1 MAEVFQVKF
10 VKATKLRPEAVQQ
23 EILKALQAEGKTV
36 EKEYEKTVASW
47 KGKKPRFTSTI
58 DVAADSAAVLTGPTG
73 DAEAVEKWRRLDEG
87 VPPDGKIIV
96 PVNPGVTALR
106 FQGGPYQAKTQ
117 PRVIGSRGGGPSGAY
132 VFRKWARHLPNGIE
146 AREWSAEIQKRRRR
160 RFTQRMIGALNR
172 GLKKARG
179 R

>member
-1 MAEVFQVKF
+1 MAEVFQMKLI
-10 VKATKLRPEAVQQ
+10 KATKLREDAVRL
-23 EILKALQAEGKTV
+23 ELLNALRAEGRQTA
-36 EKEYEKTVASW
+36 KEYEKTTATW
-47 KGKKPRFTSTI
+47 KGKKPRFSSQISLTRTE
-58 DVAADSAAVLTGPTG
+58 AAVLTGPTG

-96 PVNPGVTALR
+96 PVNPGVKALR
-106 FQGGPYQAKTQ
+106 FRGGPYQAKTQ

-146 AREWSAEIQKRRRR
+146 AREWSVVIQQRRRR
-160 RFTQRMIGALNR
+160 RFTQRMVGAMNR
-172 GLKKARG
+172 GLKRARG